1 MTRNHKMNE
10 LTARIGMNV
19 IIKYKYFW
27 LSFCLALVV
36 VSSLGLERLT
46 MDSSNDSFFSAN
58 DETMIDNQKFK
69 DLFGNEE
76 FVFVFIEADEVFAA
90 RTLQNIRDLTEDL
103 EANLPFTKEVISITN
118 VEFIDAFG
126 DELKIHDLIPDE
138 IPQDEAVL
146 QQIREK
152 VMLKKVYVDR
162 LITRDGKK
170 TGIIISF
177 ERLPRYVYLPV
188 ADDFVPLDQAK
199 WPAEKIILA
208 HQIFS
213 ETQAREHPELAL
225 TKVAD
230 SRKLIFPALNVIIQR
245 HEQPDF
251 KIYATG
257 VPVMDFEVD
266 RITTEEGGKFGLWA
280 LVISLVLLFLIFRQF
295 IAVLSPFMVLLSTM
309 IILFGVMGW
318 LAIPVSLMSMIIPI
332 LVLVISVSYSI
343 HVIHHF
349 QHGCQETGSR
359 IDANRYTFEQTAWP
373 CFVTAATTMMGFAS
387 FVVVPII
394 PIRDVGIICSL
405 GVFMTY
411 LLVMILIPIAFSFG
425 KEKVDGKSR
434 TKSSIFFSQSEI
446 MTGLADWVIRKNRL
460 VMGIA
465 FLIVLLLSIF
475 SIQMRLESDFLKMMG
490 DKSKIVE
497 DMHHIT
503 QHLGGMYSYEVMIE
517 LPEDDAAK
525 EPAVLKALDSLST
538 IVSGWKSTTLSASI
552 IDILKD
558 MNMTMHQ
565 NDSLQFIIPDT
576 RESIAQ
582 YFLLYEMSGGEG
594 VEDWVDYD
602 YRILRLSVQTA
613 EVSSSISTNFSA
625 LKASAK
631 QLFPAGTKITIAGDI
646 PIGLKVMDTLSWGQ
660 IYSIFLALV
669 VITITMILIIKSVRI
684 GLISMIPNII
694 PIIAV
699 AGMMGLLNIPLDLF
713 TIMIA
718 PMIIGIAVDDTIHY
732 MLHFKQEY
740 EIDKSYFRSNRETFH
755 KVGKAI
761 VFTSVILIFGFMMF
775 GFSEVRSLTYLGI
788 LSSIGIL
795 AALLADLFVTPI
807 LFVTLKP
814 FDNGGKK
821 RNA

>member
-10 LTARIGMNV
+10 LAARIGMNV
-19 IIKYKYFW
+19 IIKYKYLW

-36 VSSLGLERLT
+36 VSYLGLDRLT

-76 FVFVFIEADEVFAA
+76 FIFVFIEADEVFAA

-213 ETQAREHPELAL
+213 EAQAREHPELAL

-230 SRKLIFPALNVIIQR
+230 PRKLISPALNVIIQR
-245 HEQPDF
+245 HEQSDF

-309 IILFGVMGW
+309 IILFGAMGW
-318 LAIPVSLMSMIIPI
+318 LGIPVSMMSMIIPI

-359 IDANRYTFEQTAWP
+359 IAAIRYTFEQTAWP

-425 KEKVDGKSR
+425 KEKVEVKNRNKNSF
-434 TKSSIFFSQSEI
+434 FFSQSEI
-446 MTGLADWVIRKNRL
+446 MTWWGDWVIRNNRL

-517 LPEDDAAK
+517 LPEDGAAK
-525 EPAVLKALDSLST
+525 EPVVLKALDSLST
-538 IVSGWKSTTLSASI
+538 IVNGWKSTTLSASI

-631 QLFPAGTKITIAGDI
+631 QLFPAATKITIAGDI

-718 PMIIGIAVDDTIHY
+718 PMIVGIAVDDTIHY

-740 EIDKSYFRSNRETFH
+740 ETDKSYSRSNRETFH

-775 GFSEVRSLTYLGI
+775 GFSVVRSLTYLGI

-807 LFVTLKP
+807 LFVTMKP
-814 FDNGGKK
+814 FDTRFTK
-821 RNA
+821 